1 MYGAVLHRQ
10 RVLIAAVFVCW
21 VYQASGVYPLSRT
34 TAQGIFNQCA
44 VVSRADAKPGD
55 IIFFTGT
62 YNAGEPVTHVG
73 IFVGNGM
80 MIHCGNPI
88 QYASIDSSYWSSHF
102 YAFGRLGG
110 G

>member
-10 RVLIAAVFVCW
+10 RVLIAAVL
-21 VYQASGVYPLSRT
+21 YAGYPLSRT

>member
-10 RVLIAAVFVCW
+10 RVLIAAVL
-21 VYQASGVYPLSRT
+21 YAGYIRRQAYILYPVQQRRVFLINARLC
-34 TAQGIFNQCA
+34 QE
-44 VVSRADAKPGD
+44 R